1 MTEAELREIGGVGA
15 SARLIRVVLG
25 AGAAFFFLA
34 AILLLLLPDA
44 FAEWIGIPRR
54 AFQGDHYD
62 IPDEARP
69 VAIEEGAL
77 VVTSREIV
85 LALYAAGLR
94 LRPAQRSAV

>member
-1 MTEAELREIGGVGA
+1 VSDTSLHELH
-15 SARLIRVVLG
+15 
-25 AGAAFFFLA
+25 
-34 AILLLLLPDA
+34 A

-62 IPDEARP
+62 IPDEARA

-85 LALYAAGLR
+85 VALYAAGLR
-94 LRPAQRSAV
+94 RRPHERRLTDVMS